1 MDFVR
6 RAANPWG
13 EEVLLGLAWDVFW
26 LVVIAGGLFVVVHA
40 VFKRKSAAS
49 TRSVDPGAAVGIPEK
64 VARHG
69 KSARLS
75 HWILAAATF
84 TLLVTAFVP
93 IFGLQ
98 FPWVTIHWIA
108 GLVFGAYV
116 VYHTIDT
123 VKRDS
128 LASMWLGVQETLES
142 IGRAKEFFNTGGD
155 PDERTP
161 KWAFENKA
169 FHHVTALAGL
179 AVLGTG
185 LLMMLRVD
193 TYFWA
198 ANPYVLGLSDSV
210 WGLVYLVH
218 GVAAVGF
225 VGLLIAHIY
234 FAVRPDNLWI
244 TRSIFKG
251 WITREEFLKHHDPAQ
266 WDVSESGHRVTE
278 SEHQEAAV
286 GAGRGTGHQGQE

>member
-26 LVVIAGGLFVVVHA
+26 LVVVAGALFVVVHA
-40 VFKRKSAAS
+40 VFKRKNGRSTRPPDLGAAS
-49 TRSVDPGAAVGIPEK
+49 GIPEK
-64 VARHG
+64 VVRHNL
-69 KSARLS
+69 SARVS

-84 TLLVTAFVP
+84 TLLITAFVP

-123 VKRDS
+123 IGRKS
-128 LASMWLGVQETLES
+128 LASMWAGVQETVES
-142 IGRAKEFFNTGGD
+142 IGRAKEFFREGGD

-169 FHHVTALAGL
+169 FHQVTALAGL
-179 AVLGTG
+179 GVLGTG
-185 LLMMLRVD
+185 LLMFLRID
-193 TYFWA
+193 TYFWV
-198 ANPYVLGLSDSV
+198 ANPYVLGLSDSL
-210 WGLVYLVH
+210 WGLVYLLH
-218 GVAAVGF
+218 GLSAVGF

-234 FAVRPDNLWI
+234 FAIRPDNLWI
-244 TRSIFKG
+244 TRSMFKG
-251 WITREEFLKHHDPAQ
+251 WITREEFFQHHDPAQ
-266 WDVSESGHRVTE
+266 WNVSENGQHVSTPVRE
-278 SEHQEAAV
+278 EAAV
-286 GAGRGTGHQGQE
+286 GAGPGARHQGPE